1 MTKEYSVTHH
11 KERLRSVRAACVIRI
26 SAFRVFGDESRHGLP
41 YRSFEWRGCFL
52 AIWVATRSYSSHA
65 FGVNSFFYFQK

>member
-41 YRSFEWRGCFL
+41 YRSFEW
-52 AIWVATRSYSSHA
+52 
-65 FGVNSFFYFQK
+65 